1 VTTAGTVAA
10 NEQLP
15 PPGPLR
21 RPGGGKDGKGGGKG
35 RREQHPVI
43 DITGAASPIQERP
56 IDYVNRPAVYST
68 GQGSVDAYHYDRA
81 PTARDAYAA
90 ELAGSPA
97 DVRGPGQ

>member
-1 VTTAGTVAA
+1 MAV
-10 NEQLP
+10 NEQP
-15 PPGPLR
+15 PTGPQPR
-21 RPGGGKDGKGGGKG
+21 NGGGGKGKGGG

-56 IDYVNRPAVYST
+56 ADYVNRPAVYST
-68 GQGSVDAYHYDRA
+68 GQGTVDAYHYDRA

-90 ELAGSPA
+90 ELAGAPA